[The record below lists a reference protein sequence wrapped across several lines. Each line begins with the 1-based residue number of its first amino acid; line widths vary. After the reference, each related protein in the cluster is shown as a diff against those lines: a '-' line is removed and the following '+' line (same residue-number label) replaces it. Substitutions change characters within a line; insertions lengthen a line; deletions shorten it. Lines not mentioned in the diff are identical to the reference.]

1 MIRVTARKN
10 QHTSNGNLRGIA
22 RLGYVALIT
31 FVCASAWPQAAATK
45 PAIPLD
51 PVDGIL
57 AAFKT
62 HQVVTVGEGGHNN
75 EQGYAVRMSLI
86 RDPRFPKVVN
96 DIVVEF
102 GNSRYQDV
110 MDRYAR
116 GEDVPYTTLRQVWQN
131 TREAHE
137 IWDVPIYEEFF
148 RAVREI
154 NAKLPKKRK
163 LRVLL
168 GDVPIDWDQIKTQE
182 DLRKVVRSDTGPAGI
197 IEREVIAKGR
207 RALVL
212 YGDMHS
218 VRRNTY
224 WMKYVLDDGGRGRGR
239 GTVCETGRHHRCL
252 ARTVGYEGV
261 LDPGFGQRLDRAAA
275 GRRDLD
281 SAETC
286 DARRYAAGTGVVPL
300 LLPGRHIHSPSGQH
314 LGTREGRP
322 ETIAADAGSIRRDS
336 LHRPEELDDVQQAD
350 QSLVRRSGVHADAA
364 WAHEDQRR
372 TKCRFGRREAAGVLL
387 ETTRR

>member
-1 MIRVTARKN
+1 M
-10 QHTSNGNLRGIA
+10 SNENLRNIA
-22 RLGYVALIT
+22 RLIGMALIA
-31 FVCASAWPQAAATK
+31 FVCTSAWPQAAATK

-57 AAFKT
+57 AAFRT
-62 HQVVTVGEGGHNN
+62 HQLVTLGEGGHNN

-154 NAKLPKKRK
+154 NANLPKKRK

-182 DLRKVVRSDTGPAGI
+182 DLRKVVRSDTVPAGI

-224 WMKYVLDDGGRGRGR
+224 WMMED
-239 GTVCETGRHHRCL
+239 
-252 ARTVGYEGV
+252 
-261 LDPGFGQRLDRAAA
+261 AAA
-275 GRRDLD
+275 
-281 SAETC
+281 AEE
-286 DARRYAAGTGVVPL
+286 RYARPVGTIVALLERSGTKVFSIRASVSDLTALQPDVATWTPPKLAILAGTPL
-300 LLPGRHIHSPSGQH
+300 GQASF
-314 LGTREGRP
+314 LFFYP
-322 ETIAADAGSIRRDS
+322 DDIYIRRPDNTWERVKADPKRS
-336 LHRPEELDDVQQAD
+336 PLMQDQFDAILYIGPKSSMTYSKLTKASCAD
-350 QSLVRRSGVHADAA
+350 QEYMQMRLGRMKISAGPNAD
-364 WAHEDQRR
+364 
-372 TKCRFGRREAAGVLL
+372 TAGAKLQEYCSKLL
-387 ETTRR
+387 AGE

>member
-1 MIRVTARKN
+1 MSGGR
-10 QHTSNGNLRGIA
+10 LRNPTFLVG
-22 RLGYVALIT
+22 VALIT
-31 FVCASAWPQAAATK
+31 LVCTSAWPEGATK
-45 PAIPLD
+45 PAVPLD

-57 AAFKT
+57 AAFRT
-62 HQVVTVGEGGHNN
+62 HQVVTLGEGGHNN

-110 MDRYAR
+110 MDRYVR

-148 RAVREI
+148 RAIREI

-168 GDVPIDWDQIKTQE
+168 GDVPIDWDQIETQE
-182 DLRKVVRSDTGPAGI
+182 DLRKVVRSDTVPAGI

-224 WMKYVLDDGGRGRGR
+224 WMMED
-239 GTVCETGRHHRCL
+239 
-252 ARTVGYEGV
+252 
-261 LDPGFGQRLDRAAA
+261 AAA
-275 GRRDLD
+275 
-281 SAETC
+281 AEE
-286 DARRYAAGTGVVPL
+286 RYARPVGTIVALLERSGTKVFSIRASVSDLTALQPDVATWTPPKLAMLAGTPL
-300 LLPGRHIHSPSGQH
+300 GQASF
-314 LGTREGRP
+314 LFFYP
-322 ETIAADAGSIRRDS
+322 DDIYIRRPDNTWERVKADPKRS
-336 LHRPEELDDVQQAD
+336 PLMQDQFDAILYIGPKSSMTYSKLTKASCAD
-350 QSLVRRSGVHADAA
+350 QEYMQMRI
-364 WAHEDQRR
+364 
-372 TKCRFGRREAAGVLL
+372 GRMKINAGPNAESVGAKLQEYCSKLL
-387 ETTRR
+387 AGE